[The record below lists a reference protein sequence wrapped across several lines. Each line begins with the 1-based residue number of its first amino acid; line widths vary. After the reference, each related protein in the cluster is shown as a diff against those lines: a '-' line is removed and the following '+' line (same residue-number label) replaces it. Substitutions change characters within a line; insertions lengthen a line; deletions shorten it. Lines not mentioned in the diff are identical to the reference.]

1 MEANWFIGRVARQTR
16 VSVRAIRFYERE
28 GLLGPPA
35 RTEKGYRLYSAEE
48 IRQLQFIKK
57 AQLLGF
63 SLKEI
68 KEILALRRQKQVAC
82 SHVERVLHKKLE
94 AIQEKVRELKAL
106 ETSLKRL
113 AATWKKGLLRQLPPA
128 SICPYIEN
136 APALHLIDESG

>member
-28 GLLGPPA
+28 GLLEPPA

-68 KEILALRRQKQVAC
+68 
-82 SHVERVLHKKLE
+82 
-94 AIQEKVRELKAL
+94 RELLSLRVSRNSTSFEIRSRAEAKIADIEAKIGSL
-106 ETSLKRL
+106 ESMKRTLRKLTKVCDRCVPVAECPILESLDRED
-113 AATWKKGLLRQLPPA
+113 A
-128 SICPYIEN
+128 
-136 APALHLIDESG
+136 